1 MSTRNYRVIGLVL
14 PGQEKKFDDTFSHLN
29 TIEYDGQ
36 TDGHDKKKN
45 DSKYRAYAQGRA
57 LKINE
62 NNKTKQN

>member
-1 MSTRNYRVIGLVL
+1 VL
-14 PGQEKKFDDTFSHLN
+14 PGQEKKFDDTFSHMN

-36 TDGHDKKKN
+36 TDGH

-62 NNKTKQN
+62 NNKTKQKK